1 MPKHRKEKYMWYK
14 VKSITFWI
22 ILIICFV
29 AGSLLGGCVGNKVAE
44 AEYEA
49 QLAEQMIEEIPP
61 VELIILEPE
70 ESAEIEPIDEES
82 LEDAIAEPE
91 PAEEPVEEEEVI
103 EEVEEEPVVEENTP
117 PTTNNPTSLSDEE
130 YEILAK
136 LLYCEARGMTWE
148 GQVYTCSAILNL
160 SDHSGRTIW
169 NMAHDANIF
178 SPASFVDT
186 VTPLQTQYDVIDYVC
201 SGGRIADICWF
212 RTGHYHSFGTPVCE
226 VDGHYFSKP

>member
-1 MPKHRKEKYMWYK
+1 MEDEH
-14 VKSITFWI
+14 
-22 ILIICFV
+22 
-29 AGSLLGGCVGNKVAE
+29 
-44 AEYEA
+44 
-49 QLAEQMIEEIPP
+49 
-61 VELIILEPE
+61 E
-70 ESAEIEPIDEES
+70 ESAETIEVTDT
-82 LEDAIAEPE
+82 
-91 PAEEPVEEEEVI
+91 EEEVI
-103 EEVEEEPVVEENTP
+103 GQTSIAVTATFVP
-117 PTTNNPTSLSDEE
+117 PTETASTTNNPTSLSDSE

-160 SDHSGRTIW
+160 SDYHGKSIW
-169 NMAHDANIF
+169 TLAHDPNTF